1 MSFKVA
7 AFDAYGTLFDV
18 SAAAREAA
26 GEPGGDRLAHLWP
39 RLSETWRRK
48 QLEYTWLRAVA
59 GAHAD
64 FRAVTAEALEYALAS
79 EWIDDPGL
87 EARLMALYDELGAY
101 DDAAECLE
109 RLRDAGLRT
118 AILSNGA
125 PSMLDSAVRAAGIG
139 HLLDA
144 VLSVEDVGVFKPHP
158 RVYGMVGAR
167 FGVAPSEVLFV
178 SANGWDAA
186 CAAGFGFY
194 TVWINRADAPEE
206 RLPWRPA
213 RQVKALAEVPGIARA

>member
-1 MSFKVA
+1 MGVKVA

-18 SAAAREAA
+18 AAAARAAA
-26 GEPGGDRLAHLWP
+26 GEPGGERLAQLWP

-48 QLEYTWLRAVA
+48 QLEYTWLRATA

-64 FRAVTAEALEYALAS
+64 FRTVTAEALEYALAA

-101 DDAAECLE
+101 PDAAECLE

-118 AILSNGA
+118 CILSNGA
-125 PSMLDSAVRAAGIG
+125 PTMLDSAVRASGLG
-139 HLLDA
+139 LLLDA

-167 FGVAPSEVLFV
+167 FDVAPEQVFFV

-186 CAAGFGFY
+186 FATGYGFE
-194 TVWINRADAPEE
+194 TAWINRADAPVE
-206 RLPWRPA
+206 RLPWRPRHQA
-213 RQVKALAEVPGIARA
+213 RSLSDIPGILGA

>member
-1 MSFKVA
+1 MGLKVA

-18 SAAAREAA
+18 AAAARAAA
-26 GEPGGDRLAHLWP
+26 GEPGGETLAHLWP

-64 FRAVTAEALEYALAS
+64 FRTVTAEALEYALAA

-87 EARLMALYDELGAY
+87 EARLMALYDELDAY
-101 DDAAECLE
+101 PDAAECLE

-118 AILSNGA
+118 CILSNGA
-125 PSMLDSAVRAAGIG
+125 PGMLDSAVRAAGIG

-158 RVYGMVGAR
+158 RVYGMVGAH
-167 FGVAPSEVLFV
+167 FDVAPSEVLFV

-186 CAAGFGFY
+186 CATGFGFA

-206 RLPWRPA
+206 RLPWRA
-213 RQVKALAEVPGIARA
+213 AHRVRSLAEVPGFVGA